1 MQARGQQIQKQTH
14 FGATEN
20 QLMNTQHV
28 PGFMLKQTNG
38 APQFYQPQGRGM
50 SPYDRI

>member
-20 QLMNTQHV
+20 QLMNTQLV
-28 PGFMLKQTNG
+28 PGFMAKQG
-38 APQFYQPQGRGM
+38 APQFYQPHGRGL
-50 SPYDRI
+50 SPYDRIQR